1 MTEKEAFIQLQQR
14 LCAQGFENLSHM
26 EDLKKYFK
34 PLEFKRGQQFL
45 DQDDTESRIAY
56 IAKGLFRYY
65 YLTPKGD
72 DITKHFSTEGDF
84 VSSYASL
91 IYQRPSAYGI
101 VAEEDA
107 TILVIDKDTYLGLL
121 ESGGPWERIARHY
134 TEHIYNLKELRE
146 ASLLLL
152 DAKARYIDFC
162 LRYPYLKDRVKQKHL
177 ATFLGLHPVTLSKLR
192 KDVKLTQD

>member
-1 MTEKEAFIQLQQR
+1 MTEKEAFMQLQQR
-14 LCAQGFENLSHM
+14 LSAQGFANLAHLD
-26 EDLKKYFK
+26 DLKKHFT
-34 PLEFKRGQQFL
+34 LVNFKRGQQFL
-45 DQDDTESRIAY
+45 DQDQTESRIAY

-107 TILVIDKDTYLGLL
+107 TVLVIDKSTYLGLL

-146 ASLLLL
+146 ASLLLM
-152 DAKARYIDFC
+152 DARARYVDFC
-162 LRYPYLKDRVKQKHL
+162 QRNPDLKDRVKQKHL

-192 KDVKLTQD
+192 KNGNLSLD